1 MFSPSTKGPRA
12 VTAEKCTKGV
22 MHVQSCCLT
31 YCRSCSEDFQIRY
44 LEKMNIHARA
54 LNASY
59 TLQPLRVSDHNTLIY
74 DTFLLPLLLFFH
86 QSIPV
91 ILLTHIH
98 NSWSCFCDYLAIFFK
113 FTSSFQCFVTF
124 LFLSAL
130 ITKVKNNQLK
140 KIFYRQWLEL
150 ELKLLNIHQIKVRYE
165 KWQLGI
171 IRNII

>member
-1 MFSPSTKGPRA
+1 MFSPSSKGPRA
-12 VTAEKCTKGV
+12 VTAKKCTKGV
-22 MHVQSCCLT
+22 IHVQSCCLT
-31 YCRSCSEDFQIRY
+31 YCRGRSEGFQIWY
-44 LEKMNIHARA
+44 LEKMNIHEHWTRVTHF
-54 LNASY
+54 N
-59 TLQPLRVSDHNTLIY
+59 PLRVSDYNTLIY

-130 ITKVKNNQLK
+130 ITKVNNNQLK
-140 KIFYRQWLEL
+140 RIFYRHWLEL

-165 KWQLGI
+165 KWQLSI